1 MTAKDKLENIS
12 LETILA
18 PYNPWWKSGEV
29 KTEDFKRPIFHK
41 IFKDLLNLKQVISI
55 TGPRRVGK
63 TTLLKQIIRSLIQE
77 QNIEPSRIIYF
88 SFDDPLLAEPH
99 LKEHFFD
106 RLIQWA
112 DLKHQE
118 KLVYLFLDEIQKF
131 DRWELYLKKYFDLS
145 FPVRFVISGSASSPI
160 FRKSRESLLGR
171 IKDNHL
177 LPFSFKEFV
186 YFRSPGNKEL
196 LDFVNRA
203 GQFGYKLQ
211 REMAVNW
218 KEIESESGPLS
229 VSREAFKELNSRLDE
244 YFVEG
249 GFPEAWEI
257 RDFVAK
263 QEYLFDNQV
272 KKVIFEDLVIAT
284 EFRKPE
290 NVKTFYISLLEQ
302 PGQEINIE
310 KTAQKTG
317 ISRPMLEK
325 YLPYLEMTDLVKTVP
340 RFSKRPLKYRR
351 GSVKCYLIDLALRNA
366 VLKLNQDLLKDD
378 AMMGLYAENLVFN
391 ALRQFEGQIELTFFK
406 DAKREVDFVVHLGG
420 KRYLP
425 VEVKYRQTPDDLP
438 AMEWFLREYN
448 QPLGIVV
455 TKDFYRPSVPSGK
468 VFFIPLSVFLLF
480 F

>member
-1 MTAKDKLENIS
+1 MTVKDKLENIS
-12 LETILA
+12 IETILA
-18 PYNPWWKSGEV
+18 PYNPWWKTGDVE
-29 KTEDFKRPIFHK
+29 TEDFKRPIFHK
-41 IFKDLLNLKQVISI
+41 IFKDLLNLKQIISI

-63 TTLLKQIIRSLIQE
+63 TTLLKQIIQSLILE
-77 QNIEPSRIIYF
+77 QNIEPPRIIYF

-99 LKEHFFD
+99 LREHFFD

-112 DLKHQE
+112 DLNHSGKI
-118 KLVYLFLDEIQKF
+118 VYFFLDEIQKF
-131 DRWELYLKKYFDLS
+131 DRWELYLKKYYDLN
-145 FPVRFVISGSASSPI
+145 FPARFVISGSASSPI

-186 YFRSPGNKEL
+186 YFRSPDNKAL
-196 LDFVNRA
+196 LDFVGRA
-203 GQFGYKLQ
+203 DQFGHKLQ

-218 KEIESESGPLS
+218 REIASESGPLS
-229 VSREAFKELNSRLDE
+229 LSKEMFDHLNTLLDQ

-257 RDFVAK
+257 KDFVDK
-263 QEYLFDNQV
+263 QEYLYDNQV

-290 NVKTFYISLLEQ
+290 NIKAFYISLVEQ

-325 YLPYLEMTDLVKTVP
+325 YLPLLEMTDLVKTVP
-340 RFSKRPLKYRR
+340 RFSKRPLKFRR

-366 VLKLNQDLLKDD
+366 ILKLDHNLLNDD

-391 ALRQFEGQIELTFFK
+391 ALRQFAGQIELTFYK
-406 DAKREVDFVVHLGG
+406 DVKREIDFVVHLGG

-425 VEVKYRQTPDDLP
+425 VEVKYRQIPDDLP
-438 AMEWFLREYN
+438 AMERFLEEYD
-448 QPLGIVV
+448 QSFGIVV
-455 TKDFYRPSVPSGK
+455 TKSFYTPSAPSGK
-468 VFFIPLSVFLLF
+468 ILFIPLSVFLLF

>member
-1 MTAKDKLENIS
+1 MTAKDKLENLSI
-12 LETILA
+12 ETILT
-18 PYNPWWKSGEV
+18 PYNPWWKRGEAQ
-29 KTEDFKRPIFHK
+29 TEVFKRPIFHK
-41 IFKDLLNLKQVISI
+41 IFKDLMNLKQIISI

-63 TTLLKQIIRSLIQE
+63 TTLLKQIINTLIDKE
-77 QNIEPSRIIYF
+77 GIDPFRIIYF
-88 SFDDPLLAEPH
+88 DFGDPLLAEPH

-112 DLKHQE
+112 DLKHKE
-118 KLVYLFLDEIQKF
+118 KVVYFFLDEIQKF

-145 FPVRFVISGSASSPI
+145 FPVRFIISGSASSPI

-186 YFRSPGNKEL
+186 YFHSAGNKGL
-196 LDFVNRA
+196 LDFVQRA
-203 GQFGYKLQ
+203 GEFGRKMQ

-218 KEIESESGPLS
+218 EEIESESGPLG
-229 VSREAFKELNSRLDE
+229 VSRGAFSELTKRLDE

-249 GFPEAWEI
+249 GFPEAWQI

-310 KTAQKTG
+310 KTSQKTG

-351 GSVKCYLIDLALRNA
+351 GSVKCYLVDLALRNA
-366 VLKLNQDLLKDD
+366 VLKLNHRLLKDETV
-378 AMMGLYAENLVFN
+378 MGLYAENLVFN
-391 ALRQFEGQIELTFFK
+391 ALRQFEGQIELTFYK
-406 DAKREVDFVVHLGG
+406 DAKREIDFVVHLGG

-425 VEVKYRQTPDDLP
+425 VEVKYSRRPDDLP
-438 AMEWFLREYN
+438 SMERFLREYN
-448 QPLGIVV
+448 QSLGIVV
-455 TKDFYRPSVPSGK
+455 TKDLYRPSEPSGK
-468 VFFIPLSVFLLF
+468 VLFIPLSIFLLF